1 MCSKLEPSM
10 MILAGDIGGT
20 NSRLGLFTPEKGPD
34 CPIAEKKYPS
44 QAYTGLEEIVRSFLD
59 EHQVPVDLASIGVAG
74 PIKKNRATITNLPWV
89 IDGNNLRQETG
100 IAQVALLNDLE
111 AMAYAIPHLD
121 DSMIETINPGVP
133 VPKSV
138 KALIAPGTGLG
149 EVFLTWNGERYQPH
163 SSEGGHTEFGPR
175 NTLEIELLAYMQK
188 RYEHVSY
195 EWICSGIG
203 IPNLYSFFRD
213 TGRYPEPASLA
224 KALAEAKDKTPL
236 IVNAGFQEPKKYPI
250 CAAVLELFTSI
261 LGAQAGNLAMT
272 VSSFGGMY
280 VGGGIPPRI
289 ADHIRCPLF
298 LKAFQDKGRLKTM
311 IADMPIYLVTHPN
324 TALLGAA
331 CHALGI

>member
-1 MCSKLEPSM
+1 M

-20 NSRLGLFTPEKGPD
+20 NTRLGLFTPERGPD
-34 CPIAEKKYPS
+34 APVAQKKYPS
-44 QAYTGLEEIVRSFLD
+44 QAYAGLEEIVRSFLD
-59 EHQVPVDLASIGVAG
+59 EHQVSINRASIGVAG
-74 PIKKNRATITNLPWV
+74 PIKKNQASITNLPWV
-89 IDGNNLRQETG
+89 IDGNNLCHETG
-100 IAQVALLNDLE
+100 ITQVVLLNDLE
-111 AMAYAIPHLD
+111 AMAYAIPNLD

-133 VPKSV
+133 VSECV

-149 EVFLTWNGERYQPH
+149 EVFLTWDGTRYQPH

-175 NTLEIELLAYMQK
+175 NTLEIELLSYMLKQ
-188 RYEHVSY
+188 YEHVSY
-195 EWICSGIG
+195 EWVCAGIG

-224 KALAEAKDKTPL
+224 KELDEAEDKTPL
-236 IVNAGFQEPKKYPI
+236 IVNAGVQEPEKYPI
-250 CAAVLELFTSI
+250 CVAVLELFTSI

-280 VGGGIPPRI
+280 VAGGIPPRI
-289 ADHIRCPLF
+289 ADYIRSPLF
-298 LKAFQDKGRLKTM
+298 LEAFQDKGRLRPM
-311 IADMPIYLVTHPN
+311 VADMPIYLVIHPN